1 MTIACAS
8 EAATSNASE
17 AAAASSLTS
26 KGIIATFLQ
35 EVHPLVMADV
45 YEYSNGFHDLSA
57 HELVSLFS
65 CFASI
70 RVSDDMKCIRPKS
83 NNYKVNV
90 LTLYMSELLERY
102 YNIETKMQLDSG
114 SNYDIQYDLQL
125 YVIDWCNSSN
135 EMECKQIIA
144 DIKKDKNIFLGD
156 FVKAILK
163 INNIANEF
171 EKVCEIVGNIALLE
185 KLKKIGLLTL
195 KYVVTNQSLYL

>member
-1 MTIACAS
+1 M
-8 EAATSNASE
+8 
-17 AAAASSLTS
+17 
-26 KGIIATFLQ
+26 
-35 EVHPLVMADV
+35 
-45 YEYSNGFHDLSA
+45 
-57 HELVSLFS
+57 
-65 CFASI
+65 
-70 RVSDDMKCIRPKS
+70 
-83 NNYKVNV
+83 
-90 LTLYMSELLERY
+90 
-102 YNIETKMQLDSG
+102 
-114 SNYDIQYDLQL
+114 